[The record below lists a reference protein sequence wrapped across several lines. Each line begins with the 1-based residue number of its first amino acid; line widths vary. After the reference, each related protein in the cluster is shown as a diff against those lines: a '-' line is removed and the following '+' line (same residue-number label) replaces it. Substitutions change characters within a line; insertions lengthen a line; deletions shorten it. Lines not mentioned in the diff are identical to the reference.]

1 MSEPLFLSLEQVAE
15 IHRRSLL
22 QHGGSDGVRDDS
34 GLEAAVFQSQ
44 QLYFYTAADIH
55 EIASA
60 YGFHI
65 AQAQAFID
73 GNKRAAIG
81 AALTLLEVNGIETH
95 TATAELH
102 GAMIAIAERTLTRQG
117 LAELLRRLFPAP

>member
-22 QHGGSDGVRDDS
+22 RHGGSDGVRDPS
-34 GLEAAVFQSQ
+34 GLESAVFQPQ
-44 QLYFYTAADIH
+44 QLYFYTGAGLH
-55 EIASA
+55 EIAAA
-60 YGFHI
+60 YAFHI

-81 AALTLLEVNGIETH
+81 AALTFLEVNGVQTH
-95 TATAELH
+95 TATNELH
-102 GAMIAIAERTLTRQG
+102 NAMIAIAERTLARQG
-117 LAELLRRLFPAP
+117 LADLLRGLFPGP